1 MRISDWSSDVC
12 SSDLLDRVERGRRFA
27 LAVAATAGGKGEEGE
42 RGEKNAGH
50 AGFLVCRSELVEKG
64 REGPRERR
72 IDLGEARRL
81 AERGEAGHRELR
93 NAARPDAAELRQ
105 IGCAVHRTA
114 VHRHPKPGRA
124 S

>member
-93 NAARPDAAELRQ
+93 NAARHDAAEMRQ
-105 IGCAVHRTA
+105 IEI
-114 VHRHPKPGRA
+114 GRA
-124 S
+124 HV